1 MEVFMVMAVLVLVLV
16 NAEPECPMN
25 LDYVTRMPWNPSSC
39 HSIQN
44 SEDLK
49 MCTNT
54 LRSVLGVGLA
64 QFLRDE
70 SIFLLPDNGSAIA
83 CLNGFQQ
90 QISSMGLQSNLVS
103 LCFSDISEFVSSPHL
118 CGGIQTKKDWMEK
131 LGPTPL
137 DSACRGDLSVSTS
150 CHVFHNS
157 RKAVLKRLLGRI
169 RNVGAETN
177 LQCNS
182 LANLYAIG
190 VANEFEPKSRK
201 DVTCILGLPFLP
213 KKPRARFETVL
224 YSCLGAT
231 IAMILLC
238 SIGIS
243 YWRWARTKLGDK
255 HRRFVRI
262 NRSILSN
269 AVKPNMGTLW
279 FNVRQIKEATN
290 NFSCANLIGQGS
302 FGMVY
307 KGKLP
312 DGQMIAVKRMKKCS
326 VDEDS
331 DFLNEVEI
339 ISRFQHPNL
348 VALRG
353 FGVAS
358 DDKDGCQR
366 FLVYD
371 YLANG
376 SLDQHIFGNGRALTW
391 EQRKNIIIGAAKG
404 LCYLHSG
411 IRPPIYHRDIKAK
424 NILLD
429 DDINACVADFGLARM
444 TTEGEPYLVSKI
456 AGTHGYLA
464 PEYALYGI
472 FTDRSD
478 VYSFGVLLLE
488 IMSGRKALDTSVACS
503 SEYLITDWAWK
514 LLKTNNV
521 VEVVDCRM
529 LESGEV
535 STMERFVLVGIL
547 CSHVTVAFRPSMAEA
562 LKMLEGEAIIPAIPD
577 KPFPLNHIHPF
588 IQDRSSNIEP
598 SHPEPK

>member
-1 MEVFMVMAVLVLVLV
+1 MSLKMEVFMVMAVLVLVLV

-243 YWRWARTKLGDK
+243 YWR
-255 HRRFVRI
+255 
-262 NRSILSN
+262 
-269 AVKPNMGTLW
+269 
-279 FNVRQIKEATN
+279 
-290 NFSCANLIGQGS
+290 
-302 FGMVY
+302 
-307 KGKLP
+307 
-312 DGQMIAVKRMKKCS
+312 
-326 VDEDS
+326 
-331 DFLNEVEI
+331 
-339 ISRFQHPNL
+339 
-348 VALRG
+348 
-353 FGVAS
+353 
-358 DDKDGCQR
+358 
-366 FLVYD
+366 
-371 YLANG
+371 
-376 SLDQHIFGNGRALTW
+376 
-391 EQRKNIIIGAAKG
+391 
-404 LCYLHSG
+404 
-411 IRPPIYHRDIKAK
+411 
-424 NILLD
+424 
-429 DDINACVADFGLARM
+429 
-444 TTEGEPYLVSKI
+444 
-456 AGTHGYLA
+456 
-464 PEYALYGI
+464 
-472 FTDRSD
+472 
-478 VYSFGVLLLE
+478 
-488 IMSGRKALDTSVACS
+488 KALDTSVACS

-577 KPFPLNHIHPF
+577 KPFPQVNHRTVA
-588 IQDRSSNIEP
+588 DRKAFLSALDTYPSFDSSVVGR
-598 SHPEPK
+598 

>member
-1 MEVFMVMAVLVLVLV
+1 
-16 NAEPECPMN
+16 
-25 LDYVTRMPWNPSSC
+25 
-39 HSIQN
+39 
-44 SEDLK
+44 

-150 CHVFHNS
+150 CHVCHNS

-169 RNVGAETN
+169 KNVGAGTN

-182 LANLYAIG
+182 LDILYAVG
-190 VANEFEPKSRK
+190 VANEFGPKNRK
-201 DVTCILGLPFLP
+201 TASCILSLPFLP
-213 KKPRARFETVL
+213 KKPRAHFEMVL
-224 YSCLGAT
+224 YSCVGTA
-231 IAMILLC
+231 IAVILLC

-269 AVKPNMGTLW
+269 AVKPNM
-279 FNVRQIKEATN
+279 
-290 NFSCANLIGQGS
+290 
-302 FGMVY
+302 
-307 KGKLP
+307 
-312 DGQMIAVKRMKKCS
+312 
-326 VDEDS
+326 
-331 DFLNEVEI
+331 
-339 ISRFQHPNL
+339 
-348 VALRG
+348 
-353 FGVAS
+353 
-358 DDKDGCQR
+358 
-366 FLVYD
+366 
-371 YLANG
+371 
-376 SLDQHIFGNGRALTW
+376 
-391 EQRKNIIIGAAKG
+391 
-404 LCYLHSG
+404 
-411 IRPPIYHRDIKAK
+411 
-424 NILLD
+424 
-429 DDINACVADFGLARM
+429 
-444 TTEGEPYLVSKI
+444 
-456 AGTHGYLA
+456 
-464 PEYALYGI
+464 
-472 FTDRSD
+472 DRSD

-514 LLKTNNV
+514 LRKTNKV

-577 KPFPLNHIHPF
+577 KPFPQVNHRTVA
-588 IQDRSSNIEP
+588 DRKAFLSALDTDPSFDSTVVGSDLSFTQLFVCLHTSTPAFTRLSFNKATARTTLASVLSPLGSDSMITSSFYGFKP
-598 SHPEPK
+598 SSLAVAEYPHIISQRSAGFVNAEIFSFQGDSFYFFLHRLQVLLAPSSS